1 MRIIHLILIMEVTR
15 MPNRKAKDRK
25 QKRKVKNAW
34 LKQFG
39 RTKKQIARW
48 KKKNK
53 GKSMT
58 EKKRW

>member
-1 MRIIHLILIMEVTR
+1 MKDVIAVV
-15 MPNRKAKDRK
+15 PNRKAKDRK
-25 QKRKVKNAW
+25 QKRRAKNAW

-39 RTKKQIARW
+39 RTKKQIERW